1 MGCFGMQLF
10 DTVDRNSLDRREFQL
25 VMLAMGS
32 ILLLG
37 SGFALLA
44 YPMVFS
50 WSKVLTGWT
59 LRVCFCGF
67 CALCLLLVSYIWQ
80 RYRVVCRLREQIH
93 VERRESA
100 ELRRQAAQ
108 DLLAALPRFN
118 QFQDRLAMEYRR
130 TLSGS
135 ESFSVLVV
143 LLTPAVSI
151 HDQTEMTTAFGDAVK
166 AMGRRLRREDSLYC
180 FSDEAFGTI
189 LPGVTMEQA
198 GGLASR
204 LEDALRDAAGAA
216 SRFSALVK
224 VFNYPQHVATAHE
237 LEQAV
242 RSLLPADLISEPIV
256 ETSDMV
262 ALRSEQ

>member
-1 MGCFGMQLF
+1 MQIF
-10 DTVDRNSLDRREFQL
+10 DSVDRDSLDRREFQL

-50 WSKVLTGWT
+50 WSKALAGWA
-59 LRVCFCGF
+59 LKVCFFGF

-93 VERRESA
+93 VERRQSA

-180 FSDEAFGTI
+180 FCHEAFGTL

-198 GGLASR
+198 RGLALR

-224 VFNYPQHVATAHE
+224 VFNYPQHAATAHE

-242 RSLLPADLISEPIV
+242 RSLLPGDLILEPIV

-262 ALRSEQ
+262 ALRNER